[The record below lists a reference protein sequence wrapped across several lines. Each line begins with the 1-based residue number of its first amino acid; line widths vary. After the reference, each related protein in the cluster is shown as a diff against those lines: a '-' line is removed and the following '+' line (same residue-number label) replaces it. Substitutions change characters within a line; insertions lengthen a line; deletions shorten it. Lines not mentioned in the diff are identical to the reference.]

1 MNIETQI
8 AGLAAMT
15 TAELD
20 AEYQRLFGRKPR
32 YRSVPWLRKRIAFQL
47 QVVAFGGLPN
57 VARAA
62 IARLTADVQLPAAA
76 PTVPAAA
83 PTRGPRPGTT
93 LTRDWRGQRIVVAVT
108 ADGVEWNGTTYR
120 SLTAAAFAITG
131 AHWNG
136 PLFFKQRGRTAKA

>member
-1 MNIETQI
+1 MNLTDQI
-8 AGLAAMT
+8 AALGTMS

-20 AEYQRLFGRKPR
+20 AEFQRLYGRKPR
-32 YRSVPWLRKRIAFQL
+32 YRSVPWLRKRVAFQL
-47 QVVAFGGLPN
+47 QVVAYGGLPN

-93 LTRDWRGQRIVVAVT
+93 LTRDWRGQRIVVNVT
-108 ADGVEWNGTTYR
+108 PNGFEWNGTTYR
-120 SLTAAAFAITG
+120 SLTAAALAITG
-131 AHWNG
+131 SRWNG
-136 PLFFKQRGRTAKA
+136 KLFFGLTERATKA